1 MGEAELQGGEALC
14 ETSKARSR
22 VQKKELNFSLSGIWG
37 LVVGCV
43 GWGEREFVGST
54 GMSLVQRLHFNS
66 NSRMEE
72 RLWGER
78 EGAGGSMLL
87 GSSHCCSPVGKIQVN
102 SSPQTP
108 HRTWSPQSPR
118 RAHTHSRYDTSPV
131 KGMEPVV
138 AQAAAPTLL
147 PSPELGPQQEDTGEG
162 HGVGSWVGHF
172 GTRRGWHCCLF
183 YWKYI
188 SGEVQPTWETQ
199 KETNAPFQRFI
210 LIIFFPLD
218 FIEISPLQI
227 AGSWTKFHNGIWI
240 LMWR

>member
-1 MGEAELQGGEALC
+1 
-14 ETSKARSR
+14 
-22 VQKKELNFSLSGIWG
+22 
-37 LVVGCV
+37 
-43 GWGEREFVGST
+43 
-54 GMSLVQRLHFNS
+54 MSLVQRLHFNS

-199 KETNAPFQRFI
+199 KETNIPFQRFI

-227 AGSWTKFHNGIWI
+227 AGSWTKFHSGIWI